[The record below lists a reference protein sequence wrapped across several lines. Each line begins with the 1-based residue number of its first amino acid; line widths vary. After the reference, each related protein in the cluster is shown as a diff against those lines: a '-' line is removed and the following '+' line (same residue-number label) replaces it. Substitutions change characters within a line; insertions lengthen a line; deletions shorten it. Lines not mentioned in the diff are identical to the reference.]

1 MQDWVTF
8 SLFEFENQKRNFSI
22 QEEINLKY
30 QKHFLTLR
38 RPNFIG
44 AHVPVAPDLAKTVKM
59 GSDHSK
65 NLTSVF
71 YGAKNEK
78 LSVKTIYIYE
88 KFYKIFSFSFLL
100 RNLLFIERD
109 VTKR

>member
-1 MQDWVTF
+1 M
-8 SLFEFENQKRNFSI
+8 
-22 QEEINLKY
+22 
-30 QKHFLTLR
+30 LR
-38 RPNFIG
+38 QFNSQAPELYR

-78 LSVKTIYIYE
+78 LSLKTIYIYG
-88 KFYKIFSFSFLL
+88 KFYKITCFFFLC
-100 RNLLFIERD
+100 
-109 VTKR
+109 VA